1 MLRLVAPVTDHLSVA
16 VVPLVIQVG
25 LAAKLLITGG
35 DPGGGGLEPP
45 PQPDMPSATRTM
57 SNILASVP
65 DKLATAGAA
74 THPCAG
80 WPLRPLT
87 PAVPVMFCVVSTTI
101 PSDLE

>member
-1 MLRLVAPVTDHLSVA
+1 
-16 VVPLVIQVG
+16 VIQVG

-65 DKLATAGAA
+65 D
-74 THPCAG
+74 
-80 WPLRPLT
+80 
-87 PAVPVMFCVVSTTI
+87 
-101 PSDLE
+101 